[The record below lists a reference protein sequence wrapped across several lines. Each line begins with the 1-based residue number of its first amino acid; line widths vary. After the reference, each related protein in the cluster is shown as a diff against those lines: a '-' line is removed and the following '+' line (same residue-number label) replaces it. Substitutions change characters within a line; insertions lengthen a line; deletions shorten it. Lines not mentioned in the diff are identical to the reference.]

1 MTDPRDQFEP
11 QYALAHAIDPL
22 QVKFE
27 RAATGS
33 YRDLTIKQAFCAY
46 LEAQAQRWTA

>member
-11 QYALAHAIDPL
+11 KYALAHALDPL

-27 RAATGS
+27 RAATGT
-33 YRDLTIKQAFCAY
+33 YRDPAIKRAFCEY
-46 LEAQAQRWTA
+46 LEAQAQRWAA